1 VALRFRKPSMGIR
14 QQLLGLF
21 GLFLLTGATVQSI
34 AEWSQY
40 EARES
45 LQQMKDFSLRRMR
58 YIKGVSDVYGL
69 DVVDTTFRVRNN
81 LITWDQGT
89 AVIDR
94 ARAKVERNWRALEPM
109 PRGPEEQALF
119 LQVKQARV
127 RADAA
132 MATLRDILGRRDLP
146 ALGRFADTEL
156 YPSIDPVTTRMVKW
170 ADLALVDA
178 EYIVHAEVER
188 TRRTSVVRIGL
199 SLLALTIALLIARRL
214 LRNVYR
220 GVESLTTVAA
230 GLRRHDFTEA
240 DPPYRPRGELGEVMD
255 AFIDMR
261 REVMRFESDLKGQL
275 AVNEAVRKELE
286 HRETLQRSLLNA
298 AQVAVLV
305 MDGQGRWIMYNPFAE
320 RMLGWRPEEI
330 LGRVPRHGGAPLPD
344 DSPMLV
350 PGSEVERVAAALEEK
365 TGQRVP
371 RDWRA
376 MYMLAATNQPPREAN
391 LVHRDGYLVP
401 VVLAMAAFED
411 ETGQPA
417 GLIVVATDLSERHAL
432 EEALRNSETRANE
445 ANIAKSAFLAA
456 MSHEIRTPMIGVT
469 GMVEILAH
477 TQLDPE
483 QRRALN
489 IIQSSAESLLQII
502 GDILDFSK
510 IEAGRLEIAP
520 VPVDVA
526 RVMRMT
532 VANFGGSASSKGLLL
547 RCDIDER
554 VAPAYIAD
562 GLRLRQILSNFLSN
576 AVKFTEAGSVEA
588 ALEWQEAD
596 RAAGPLGGDRL
607 RFRVTD
613 TGIGVGEAQLKRL
626 FEPFSQADSDTTRRF
641 GGTGLGLAI
650 CRRLADLMGGTVTME
665 SAPGVGTTL
674 CLELTLPRADPAD
687 VAPEPERIA
696 TGTLVPRHLPSVE
709 EAERDRSLVLLV
721 DDHPTNRAVIARQLA
736 LAGYAS
742 EPAEDGEQGLA
753 RWRSGRFALVL
764 SDVHMPKMDG
774 YQLARAIR
782 EEEAREHRA
791 RTPIVALTA
800 AALKGEAER
809 CLAAG
814 MDDYLAKPVGIPAL
828 AATLGRWLP
837 HTQPVPEPADRD
849 ADPAPAAPRPL
860 PQTERPS
867 PIDLQVLDALTHGD
881 AGETRALLDDF
892 LASTAT
898 DLASLEAAR
907 NAGESVAI
915 AREAHKIKGAARIV
929 GAVELGEAA
938 GALEAAARGQDG
950 GPVPA
955 LVADVA
961 TAVHRL
967 ALWVEGRWPR

>member
-1 VALRFRKPSMGIR
+1 MALRLRMPNLGIR

-21 GLFLLTGATVQSI
+21 GLFLLAGGTVQAI

-45 LQQMKDFSLRRMR
+45 LQQMKDYSLRRMR
-58 YIKGVSDVYGL
+58 YIKAVSDVYGL

-81 LITWDQGT
+81 LISWEQGI

-94 ARAKVERNWRALEPM
+94 AQAKVGRNWRALEPM

-132 MATLRDILGRRDLP
+132 MATLRSILMQRDLP

-156 YPSIDPVTTRMVKW
+156 YPSVDPVTTRMVKW

-178 EYIVHAEVER
+178 EEIVHEQVEQ

-199 SLLALTIALLIARRL
+199 SLLAFTLAVLMARRL
-214 LRNVYR
+214 LRNVYK

-230 GLRRHDFTEA
+230 DLRRHDFTEVE
-240 DPPYRPRGELGEVMD
+240 PPYRPRGELGEVMD
-255 AFIDMR
+255 AFMDMR
-261 REVMRFESDLKGQL
+261 RDIMGFESDLTGQL
-275 AVNEAVRKELE
+275 AVNEAVRNELE
-286 HRETLQRSLLNA
+286 RREEFQRSLLNA
-298 AQVAVLV
+298 AQVAILA

-320 RMLGWRPEEI
+320 HMLGWKPNEV
-330 LGRVPRHGGAPLPD
+330 LGKVPRHGSAPLPD

-365 TGQRVP
+365 TGQPVP
-371 RDWRA
+371 RDWRT
-376 MYMLAATNQPPREAN
+376 MYALAALNQPPHESN
-391 LVHRDGYLVP
+391 LVHRDGHLVP
-401 VVLAMAAFED
+401 VVLAMAAFQD
-411 ETGQPA
+411 AQGQPG
-417 GLIVVATDLSERHAL
+417 GLIVVATDLSERKAL
-432 EEALRNSETRANE
+432 EQALRSSEMRANE

-477 TQLDPE
+477 TDLDTE

-520 VPVDVA
+520 SPIDLA

-547 RCDIDER
+547 TCDIDAR

-576 AVKFTEAGSVEA
+576 AIKFTETGAVEA
-588 ALEWQEAD
+588 ALEWQSAD

-613 TGIGVGEAQLKRL
+613 TGIGVSEAQQARL
-626 FEPFSQADSDTTRRF
+626 FEPFSQADTDTTRRF

-650 CRRLADLMGGTVTME
+650 CRRLADLMGGAVTMD
-665 SAPGVGTTL
+665 SAPGVGTTMRL
-674 CLELTLPRADPAD
+674 DLVLPRADPAD
-687 VAPEPERIA
+687 IPAEPERIA
-696 TGTLVPRHLPSVE
+696 AGTLAPRRLPSVE
-709 EAERDRSLVLLV
+709 EAERERSLVLLV

-753 RWRSGRFALVL
+753 RWRTGRYALVL
-764 SDVHMPKMDG
+764 SDVHMPRMDG

-782 EEEAREHRA
+782 EDESRENLK

-800 AALKGEAER
+800 AALKGEADR

-837 HTQPVPEPADRD
+837 HTRPDPLPATPE
-849 ADPAPAAPRPL
+849 AAPPTPL

-867 PIDLQVLDALTHGD
+867 PIDLHVLEELTHGD
-881 AGETRALLDDF
+881 PRETRALLDDF

-907 NAGESVAI
+907 ASGEFVAI
-915 AREAHKIKGAARIV
+915 TREAHKIKGAARIV
-929 GAVELGEAA
+929 GAVELAEAA
-938 GALEAAARGQDG
+938 GQLEAAARGQDWSV
-950 GPVPA
+950 VPP

-967 ALWVEGRWPR
+967 TLWAEGRWPR